1 MRTGTSK
8 ITRARLASQL
18 LEAPASP
25 AEVVAHFGALQGQ
38 DLPGAL
44 LSLALR
50 TPERSLDVV
59 RDAFNGGQLVRGW
72 NQRGT
77 IHVLGAERYRDL
89 MALAW
94 ERAPSYLSSRGVTI
108 EMVDRARDIALAMMT
123 PDGLTRAELTAAWK
137 ADGLVTEEI
146 PNRWYILPLT
156 LDGTLVL
163 GPLKGREQVLVVT
176 DEWIEKTEPMSRE
189 DLVADIVRRYV
200 ASHAPTSREAL
211 AWWTGLPKSWL
222 NRALADLGMSEDE
235 DGFLGAYDAAVGARS
250 LYLLPPY
257 DEFMLG
263 YHDRNISIPEGFEKS
278 IHNGY
283 GIFTG
288 SIVYGGQTIGT
299 WRRKGSV
306 VEPSF
311 FAPVSTALEARVRL
325 AGEQLPR

>member
-25 AEVVAHFGALQGQ
+25 AAVVSHFGALQGQ

-44 LSLALR
+44 RSIAIR
-50 TPERSLDVV
+50 TPDRSIEQV
-59 RDAFNGGQLVRGW
+59 REAFNRGELVRGW

-77 IHVLGAERYRDL
+77 IHVLNADRYRDL

-94 ERAPSYLSSRGVTI
+94 DRAPSYLSSRGVTK
-108 EMVDRARDIALAMMT
+108 EMVDRAREIALAVMT
-123 PDGLTRAELTAAWK
+123 VAGVSRSVLTAAWK
-137 ADGLVTEEI
+137 DDGLVTDEI

-163 GPLKGREQVLVVT
+163 GPLQGREQLFVET
-176 DEWIEKTEPMSRE
+176 DGWIERSDPLPRE
-189 DLVADIVRRYV
+189 DLIKDIVARYV
-200 ASHAPTSREAL
+200 ASHAPTTRASL

-222 NRALADLGMSEDE
+222 DRALADLGLSEDE
-235 DGFLGAYDAAVGARS
+235 DGFLGEYEAEVGARS
-250 LYLLPPY
+250 LFLLPPY

-263 YHDRNISIPEGFEKS
+263 YHDRNISVPEGFEKH

-283 GIFTG
+283 GVFTG
-288 SIVYGGQTIGT
+288 AIVYGGNTIGT
-299 WRRKGSV
+299 WKVKNSRAV
-306 VEPSF
+306 PTF
-311 FAPVSTALEARVRL
+311 FGEVSSALEKRV
-325 AGEQLPR
+325 AAACGAMPI